1 MADNTNPSPSTPNPK
16 TQEKKYRHK
25 NSHAPS
31 RNLQPPIN
39 IGPATCNKCNVVI
52 PDIKREKWVTYYCN
66 TCKRA
71 KKLVEHIE
79 TLVIDNC
86 KRDCLKAMNELD
98 TMYDDTEVYPQYMA
112 RVTYDR
118 STSKHSGY
126 CSDPYDIDTKDF
138 EKDAVVYLP
147 LFRDFKNADIDLQ
160 NQIINNE
167 KLRKYYSVPGGY
179 SGYCCSS
186 GWTKYTINSV
196 EVVDKKPRVKLDD

>member
-1 MADNTNPSPSTPNPK
+1 MADNTKPSPSTPNPK

-25 NSHAPS
+25 NSRAPS

-52 PDIKREKWVTYYCN
+52 PDIKREKWVTYYSDA
-66 TCKRA
+66 CKKA
-71 KKLVEHIE
+71 NKLTEHIE

-98 TMYDDTEVYPQYMA
+98 AMYDDTEVYPQYMA

-118 STSKHSGY
+118 RTSTHSGY

-138 EKDAVVYLP
+138 EMDAVVYLP

-160 NQIINNE
+160 NQITNYE
-167 KLRKYYSVPGGY
+167 KIRKYYSVPGGY
-179 SGYCCSS
+179 SGCCCSRGS
-186 GWTKYTINSV
+186 TKYTINSV
-196 EVVDKKPRVKLDD
+196 EVVDKKPRIKLDD